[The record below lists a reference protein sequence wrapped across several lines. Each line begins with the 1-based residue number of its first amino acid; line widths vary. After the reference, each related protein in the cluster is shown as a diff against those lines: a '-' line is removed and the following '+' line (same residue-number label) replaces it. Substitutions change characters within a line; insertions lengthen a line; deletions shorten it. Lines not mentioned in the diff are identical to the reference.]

1 MLIVT
6 WSTSPLSY
14 IEKFTLSCLLWLA
27 CTNWAGILESKKWVF
42 KAESL
47 KNILTGAMLFYLA
60 DLYASDIPNLKF
72 IIVAAYLIQF
82 SWFLALSKLAKQ
94 KSAYSF
100 LRG

>member
-1 MLIVT
+1 MSIMVA
-6 WSTSPLSY
+6 S
-14 IEKFTLSCLLWLA
+14 
-27 CTNWAGILESKKWVF
+27 TNWAGILESKKWVF